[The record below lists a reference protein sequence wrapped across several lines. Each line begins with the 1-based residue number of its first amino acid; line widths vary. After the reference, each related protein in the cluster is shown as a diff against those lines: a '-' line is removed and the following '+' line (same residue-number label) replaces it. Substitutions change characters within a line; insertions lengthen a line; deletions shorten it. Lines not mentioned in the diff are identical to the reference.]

1 MALWENSTRTP
12 LIIYHPNKIKN
23 NTVINTP
30 ISFIDIYPTLID
42 LCGLPP
48 KKNGLD
54 GKSFFQLLKNPSLNW
69 DKPVLMT
76 FGQGN
81 HAVRTSRWRYIQYYD
96 GTNELYDHN
105 NDPHEWVNLSGNNN
119 YIEIIE
125 ELKKHIPKREKAQS
139 ISHNNLASE
148 LIRR

>member
-1 MALWENSTRTP
+1 MGELNPTP

-54 GKSFFQLLKNPSLNW
+54 GKVFS
-69 DKPVLMT
+69 
-76 FGQGN
+76 
-81 HAVRTSRWRYIQYYD
+81 
-96 GTNELYDHN
+96 
-105 NDPHEWVNLSGNNN
+105 N
-119 YIEIIE
+119 Y
-125 ELKKHIPKREKAQS
+125 
-139 ISHNNLASE
+139 
-148 LIRR
+148 